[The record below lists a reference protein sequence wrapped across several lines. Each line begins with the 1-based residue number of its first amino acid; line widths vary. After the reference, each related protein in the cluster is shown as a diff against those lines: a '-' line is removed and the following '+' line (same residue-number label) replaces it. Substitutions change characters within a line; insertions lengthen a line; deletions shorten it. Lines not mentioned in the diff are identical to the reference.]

1 MINTF
6 LALSLSVDAFSAGLS
21 YGVRQVKIP
30 LKQILVIALTSCL
43 MAFISILFGK
53 ALLAIG
59 GDSFKL
65 VGSILLGLMGLFII
79 LFRGVFYN
87 DTGFEKCLIN
97 LKFFGV
103 TFRIIL
109 NPNDCDLNASGTI
122 ETKEAFLLAFAL
134 SIDMLSAG
142 TAFAMSGGGIIF
154 AVVSGITQPLFLFL
168 GQLSGHK
175 FTVKIKKLFFK
186 NDLSS
191 NSFVMDRYFA
201 YLSGVLL
208 LIVAFIR
215 YINL

>member
-1 MINTF
+1 MINTL

-30 LKQILVIALTSCL
+30 LKQILIIAFTSGL
-43 MAFISILFGK
+43 MACISILFGQ

-59 GDSFKL
+59 GNSFKL
-65 VGSILLGLMGLFII
+65 AGSIILGLMGVCII

-97 LKFFGV
+97 LKIFGV

-109 NPNDCDLNASGTI
+109 NPNDCDLNSSGTI

-154 AVVSGITQPLFLFL
+154 AVVSGITQPLFLIL

-175 FTVKIKKLFFK
+175 FTDKIKKIFYK
-186 NDLSS
+186 NDLLTT
-191 NSFVMDRYFA
+191 SFTMDRYLA
-201 YLSGVLL
+201 YVSGTLL
-208 LIVAFIR
+208 LIVAYIR
-215 YINL
+215 YIS